1 VSIETTREVAVGAF
15 LEADYAKGFFLS
27 EENLIKIDDVIRT
40 RVREVLVD
48 PPIIYK
54 IYRKDNF
61 FVDYNSVADV
71 LREENSN
78 RNLIQTLVIR
88 IDTEEVNLTVT
99 FNKKEDSQLFLE
111 ADDRDLV
118 FLLGSDLKEY
128 LKSEVFVTW
137 RLGLNEPHYLAM
149 AGMVMVLAGFVLATP
164 AITSLF
170 KSNAGNTARDLALKS
185 NNLGDKLNYLI
196 DNRFPL
202 GPKLELTWIY
212 ILIPIAAVLVVSI
225 LVHSKSMTN
234 VFYWGKEVPRYNRAR
249 SLRDKIFWGVG
260 IALLV
265 GIAGSFLSD
274 MWKPR

>member
-1 VSIETTREVAVGAF
+1 MGAF